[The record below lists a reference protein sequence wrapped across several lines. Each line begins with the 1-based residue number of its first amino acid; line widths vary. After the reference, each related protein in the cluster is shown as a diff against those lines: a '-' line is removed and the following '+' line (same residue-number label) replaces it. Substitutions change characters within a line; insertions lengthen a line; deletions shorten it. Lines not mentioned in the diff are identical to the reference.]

1 MSFFDVL
8 GISGSGM
15 NAQMVRMNTISSNLA
30 NVGVTASS
38 AEEAYKAKRPV
49 FRTVYDH
56 AHDTYRA
63 GVTVDSIGSNNRPND
78 KRYEPGN
85 PMADENG
92 FVYVSNVNSIEEMVD
107 MTIASRAYQ
116 SNVEAINTAKK
127 LVLQT
132 LRLGQ

>member
-15 NAQMVRMNTISSNLA
+15 NAQMIRMNTVSSNLA

-38 AEEAYKAKRPV
+38 EEEAYKAKRPV

-56 AHDTYRA
+56 ANDSYRA
-63 GVTVDSIGSNNRPND
+63 GVTVDSIASNSKPND
-78 KRYEPGN
+78 KRYEPDN

-92 FVYVSNVNSIEEMVD
+92 FIYVSNVNSIEEMVD

-116 SNVEAINTAKK
+116 SNVEAINTAKR

>member
-8 GISGSGM
+8 GISGSAM

-30 NVGVTASS
+30 NTGVAASS

-49 FRTVYDH
+49 FRTVYDN
-56 AHDTYRA
+56 AVDSYRA
-63 GVTVDSIGSNNRPND
+63 GVTVERIDFNQKPND
-78 KRYEPGN
+78 RRFEPDN
-85 PMADENG
+85 PLADENG
-92 FVYVSNVNSIEEMVD
+92 YIYISNVNSIEEMVD

-116 SNVEAINTAKK
+116 GNVEAINTAKK
-127 LVLQT
+127 LVLNT

>member
-8 GISGSGM
+8 GIAGSAM

-30 NVGVTASS
+30 NTGVAASS

-56 AHDTYRA
+56 ASETYRA
-63 GVTVDSIGSNNRPND
+63 GVTVDSIGMSGKPND
-78 KRYEPGN
+78 RRFEPGN
-85 PMADENG
+85 PMADEQG
-92 FVYVSNVNSIEEMVD
+92 YIYVSNVNSIEEMVD

-127 LVLQT
+127 LVLNT
-132 LRLGQ
+132 LKLGQ

>member
-15 NAQMVRMNTISSNLA
+15 NAQMIRMNTVSSNLA

-38 AEEAYKAKRPV
+38 EEEAYKAKRPV

-56 AHDTYRA
+56 ANDSYRA
-63 GVTVDSIGSNNRPND
+63 GVTVDSIASNSKPND
-78 KRYEPGN
+78 QRYEPDN

-92 FVYVSNVNSIEEMVD
+92 FIYVSNVNSIEEMVD
-107 MTIASRAYQ
+107 MTIAYRAYQ
-116 SNVEAINTAKK
+116 SNVEAINTAKR

>member
-15 NAQMVRMNTISSNLA
+15 NAQMIRMNTVSSNLA
-30 NVGVTASS
+30 NVGVSASS
-38 AEEAYKAKRPV
+38 EEEAYKAKRPV

-56 AHDTYRA
+56 ANDSYRA
-63 GVTVDSIGSNNRPND
+63 GVTVDSIASNSKPND
-78 KRYEPGN
+78 KRYEPDN

-92 FVYVSNVNSIEEMVD
+92 FIYVSNVNSIEEMVD

-116 SNVEAINTAKK
+116 SNVEAINTAKR

>member
-15 NAQMVRMNTISSNLA
+15 NAQMIRMNTVSSNLA

-38 AEEAYKAKRPV
+38 EEEAYKAKRPV

-56 AHDTYRA
+56 ANDSYRA
-63 GVTVDSIGSNNRPND
+63 GVTVDSIASNSKPND
-78 KRYEPGN
+78 QRYEPDN

-92 FVYVSNVNSIEEMVD
+92 FIYVSNVNSIEEMVD

-116 SNVEAINTAKK
+116 SNVEAINTAKR

>member
-15 NAQMVRMNTISSNLA
+15 NAQMIRMNTVSSNLA

-38 AEEAYKAKRPV
+38 EEEAYKAKRPV

-56 AHDTYRA
+56 ANDSYRA
-63 GVTVDSIGSNNRPND
+63 GVTVDSIASNSKPND
-78 KRYEPGN
+78 KRYEPDN
-85 PMADENG
+85 PMADEKG
-92 FVYVSNVNSIEEMVD
+92 FIYVSNVNSIEEMVD

-116 SNVEAINTAKK
+116 SNVEAINTAKR

>member
-15 NAQMVRMNTISSNLA
+15 NAQMIRMNTVSSNLA

-38 AEEAYKAKRPV
+38 EEEAYKAKRPV

-56 AHDTYRA
+56 ANDSSRA
-63 GVTVDSIGSNNRPND
+63 GVTVDSIASNSKPND
-78 KRYEPGN
+78 KRYEPDN

-92 FVYVSNVNSIEEMVD
+92 FIYVSNVNSIEEMVD

-116 SNVEAINTAKK
+116 SNVEAINTAKR